1 MDKTTYFIPG
11 ERVILTSAPDE
22 ATEAILDRLLQALIG
37 LEQKVA
43 SMDARLK
50 AVECAPDDEA
60 DDLTDLRDT
69 ERCART

>member
-1 MDKTTYFIPG
+1 
-11 ERVILTSAPDE
+11 
-22 ATEAILDRLLQALIG
+22 LQALIG